1 MENRFN
7 FVERFAPLSSLQMT
21 VVELDDGRFV
31 MAPENLISCSIQ
43 PDHAVVWYQNE
54 GEDYPRF
61 AQLGEFVNYRQ
72 VATALLPIDLSWGT
86 GCPADLL
93 AVLESAPEEVLVAYA
108 AWTLGLV
115 EPPVGRAAPLTSSGA
130 YEKARNLRALLLS
143 GGEAVLYSFG

>member
-1 MENRFN
+1 MENSFN

-31 MAPENLISCSIQ
+31 LAPENLISCNIQ

-72 VATALLPIDLSWGT
+72 VATALLPIDLPWGT
-86 GCPADLL
+86 ECPADLL
-93 AVLESAPEEVLVAYA
+93 AVLEVAPEQVLVAYA
-108 AWTLGLV
+108 TWAGDFDPDRYPTTRETWAWLNRQWG
-115 EPPVGRAAPLTSSGA
+115 E
-130 YEKARNLRALLLS
+130 LRP
-143 GGEAVLYSFG
+143 

>member
-31 MAPENLISCSIQ
+31 LAPEGMISCNLQ
-43 PDHAVVWYQNE
+43 DDHVVVWYQNE

-72 VATALLPIDLSWGT
+72 VATALLPIDLPWGT

-108 AWTLGLV
+108 AW
-115 EPPVGRAAPLTSSGA
+115 AGA
-130 YEKARNLRALLLS
+130 FHPERYPSVRETWEWLNALWGELRP
-143 GGEAVLYSFG
+143 